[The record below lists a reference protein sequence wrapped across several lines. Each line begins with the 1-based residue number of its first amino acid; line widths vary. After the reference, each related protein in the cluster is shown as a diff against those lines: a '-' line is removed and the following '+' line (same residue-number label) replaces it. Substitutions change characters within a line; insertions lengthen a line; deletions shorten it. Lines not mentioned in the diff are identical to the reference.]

1 MKKMYLIFHG
11 RFPSEKAAALF
22 AAKSAESFAQ
32 EGMKVTLLVPRRLG
46 RFKQDPFSYYRLQ
59 EKFEII
65 YLPTIDLFSIPIIKY
80 VAFRVSFIVFSISAL
95 LYLLFK
101 SNQRSIMYSNESLT
115 LYFLSFFFKNVFYEL
130 HDFPEKKKIWYQGI
144 FDRMA
149 GIISH
154 THWKC
159 EALVEKFAIA
169 KEKIFYE
176 PNAVELSMFDITQ
189 SKVKARQMLG
199 ITSKYVVVYTGH
211 LYAWKGVDVLAEAT
225 LKLSSDT
232 AVYII
237 GGTESDIKIFND
249 THRGVQ
255 NLHVIG
261 FKPHAEIALWQKAA
275 DVLVLPNSGKEAI
288 SKYYTSPMK
297 LFEYMASRVPIVAS
311 RLPSILELIDES
323 TAFFF
328 TPDDVQSC
336 VTMIRTVL
344 QSPDDAQK
352 RSREAYVR
360 VQEWTWEK
368 RAKRILTF
376 IDGITL

>member
-1 MKKMYLIFHG
+1 MYLIFHG

-22 AAKSAESFAQ
+22 AAKSAESFAH

-46 RFKQDPFSYYRLQ
+46 RFKQDPFSYYQLQ

-95 LYLLFK
+95 LYMLFY
-101 SNQRSIMYSNESLT
+101 SNQRSIVYSNESLP
-115 LYFLSFFFKNVFYEL
+115 LYFISFFFKNVFYEL
-130 HDFPEKKKIWYQGI
+130 HDFPEKKKAWYQRI

-159 EALVEKFAIA
+159 EALVSNFAIA

-176 PNAVELSMFDITQ
+176 PNAVELSMFDIAQ
-189 SKVKARQMLG
+189 SKAKARQVLG
-199 ITSKYVVVYTGH
+199 ITSTYVVVYTGH
-211 LYAWKGVDVLAEAT
+211 LYTWKGVDVLAEAVAM
-225 LKLSSDT
+225 LPPDT

-237 GGTESDIKIFND
+237 GGTESDITIFNAA
-249 THRGVQ
+249 HAGVE

-328 TPDDVQSC
+328 TPDDAQAC
-336 VTMIRTVL
+336 ATMIRTVL
-344 QSPDDAQK
+344 QSPDEAQK
-352 RSREAYVR
+352 RSSGAYLR
-360 VQEWTWEK
+360 VQEWTWKK

-376 IDGITL
+376 IDGTTL